1 MKNLILS
8 ILALLLAVGLA
19 ADPLSCYDIQYT
31 TNTDGSSPYDGQV
44 VTVRAI
50 VTAIKPGSS
59 FYIGD
64 ATGGPWSG
72 LYVFHGNTSN
82 LVMVGDDVILTGSVT
97 EYGSDTDP
105 SRRLTELTSI
115 TSHQVVSQGNEL
127 PPATL
132 LSTAQIANNS
142 PATEPW
148 EGVLVR
154 STDVQVMTT
163 MDSYGQFKI
172 ADSSN
177 VQAMVDDGLFTYN
190 QLINVGDWWYMIQG
204 IVDFHYVA
212 GFKINPRDSG
222 DMVKSDDVS
231 NATVR
236 VQTTNAEIDTPVEV
250 NILTSRLKPEW
261 GVASYSAYIR
271 LDPDKVQFN
280 SLDITETM
288 TAFEP
293 QYTLSAAGDS
303 LYVVYQSQEP
313 ITSTSDDQVLFKL
326 NVTPTS
332 YGESV
337 IELVSFS
344 YDATAIQSLNN
355 GKLLVPIR
363 SSIAWLN
370 ITNPN
375 NARNIFNPELNEKI
389 TIEYG
394 CKTSAAGINVK
405 AIVRIYDAQG
415 RLVATPVNR
424 NISNA
429 LGIESFQ
436 WDGRDYMMNRLPI
449 GLYYCHLEVIERS
462 TGLKEITVQ
471 PVVIQSILK

>member
-1 MKNLILS
+1 MKYILLCV
-8 ILALLLAVGLA
+8 LALAVSGLLV
-19 ADPLSCYDIQYT
+19 ADPLSCYDVQYT
-31 TNTDGSSPYDGQV
+31 TAASGASPYSGSV
-44 VTVRAI
+44 VTVEGI
-50 VTAIKPGSS
+50 VVAEV
-59 FYIGD
+59 FYTGTSTTNKGFVISD
-64 ATGGPWSG
+64 PEGGPWSG
-72 LYVFHGNTSN
+72 LLIFTNQYAPQRGD
-82 LVMVGDDVILTGSVT
+82 LVQVTGTIT
-97 EYGSDTDP
+97 EYYEF
-105 SRRLTELTSI
+105 TEMSPT
-115 TSHQVVSQGNEL
+115 TGFQVLSQGNPL
-127 PPATL
+127 PPATQITTGSL
-132 LSTAQIANNS
+132 TGPDAEQWESVFVKVENLTITATPNNYGEFYVTDGSGACQIDDQCF
-142 PATEPW
+142 P
-148 EGVLVR
+148 R
-154 STDVQVMTT
+154 SGFSWPQMSV
-163 MDSYGQFKI
+163 GQNW
-172 ADSSN
+172 AR
-177 VQAMVDDGLFTYN
+177 
-190 QLINVGDWWYMIQG
+190 IQG
-204 IVDFHYVA
+204 VVDYSFSYFGV
-212 GFKINPRDSG
+212 NPREMTDL
-222 DMVKSDDVS
+222 VQIDDVS

-288 TAFEP
+288 TAFDP
-293 QYTLSAAGDS
+293 QYTLSVAGDS

-462 TGLKEITVQ
+462 TGLKEVTVQ
-471 PVVIQSILK
+471 PVVIKSILK

>member
-1 MKNLILS
+1 MKYILLCV
-8 ILALLLAVGLA
+8 LALAVSGLLV
-19 ADPLSCYDIQYT
+19 ADPLSCYDVQYT
-31 TNTDGSSPYDGQV
+31 TSASGASPYSGSV
-44 VTVRAI
+44 VTVEGI
-50 VTAIKPGSS
+50 VVAEV
-59 FYIGD
+59 FYTGTSTTNKGFVISD
-64 ATGGPWSG
+64 PEGGPWSG
-72 LYVFHGNTSN
+72 LLIFTNQYAPQR
-82 LVMVGDDVILTGSVT
+82 GDFVQVTGTIT
-97 EYGSDTDP
+97 EYYEF
-105 SRRLTELTSI
+105 TEMSPT
-115 TSHQVVSQGNEL
+115 TGFQVLSQGNPL
-127 PPATL
+127 PPATQITTGSL
-132 LSTAQIANNS
+132 TGPDAEQWESVFVKVENLTITATPNNYGEFYVTDGSGACQIDDQCF
-142 PATEPW
+142 P
-148 EGVLVR
+148 R
-154 STDVQVMTT
+154 SGFSWPQMSV
-163 MDSYGQFKI
+163 GQNW
-172 ADSSN
+172 AR
-177 VQAMVDDGLFTYN
+177 
-190 QLINVGDWWYMIQG
+190 IQG
-204 IVDFHYVA
+204 VVDFSFSYFGV
-212 GFKINPRDSG
+212 NPREMTDL
-222 DMVKSDDVS
+222 VQIDDVS

-293 QYTLSAAGDS
+293 QYTLSVAGDS

-375 NARNIFNPELNEKI
+375 NARNIFNPELNEKV

-471 PVVIQSILK
+471 PVVIKSILK

>member
-1 MKNLILS
+1 MRYILLCV
-8 ILALLLAVGLA
+8 LALAVSGLLV
-19 ADPLSCYDIQYT
+19 ADPLSCYDVQYT
-31 TNTDGSSPYDGQV
+31 TAANGASPYSGSV
-44 VTVRAI
+44 VTVEGI
-50 VTAIKPGSS
+50 VVAEI
-59 FYIGD
+59 FYTGTSTTNKGFVISD
-64 ATGGPWSG
+64 PEGGPWSG
-72 LYVFHGNTSN
+72 LLIFTNQYAPQRGD
-82 LVMVGDDVILTGSVT
+82 LVQVTGTIT
-97 EYGSDTDP
+97 EYYEF
-105 SRRLTELTSI
+105 TEMSPT
-115 TSHQVVSQGNEL
+115 TGFQVLSQGNTL
-127 PPATL
+127 PLPTQVTTGSLTGPDAEQWESVFVKVENLTITATPNNYGEFYVTDG
-132 LSTAQIANNS
+132 SGACQIDDQCF
-142 PATEPW
+142 P
-148 EGVLVR
+148 R
-154 STDVQVMTT
+154 SGFSWPQMSV
-163 MDSYGQFKI
+163 GQNW
-172 ADSSN
+172 AR
-177 VQAMVDDGLFTYN
+177 
-190 QLINVGDWWYMIQG
+190 IQG
-204 IVDFHYVA
+204 VVDYSFSYF
-212 GFKINPRDSG
+212 GINPREMTDL
-222 DMVKSDDVS
+222 VQIDDVS

-293 QYTLSAAGDS
+293 QYTVSLAGDS

-313 ITSTSDDQVLFKL
+313 ITSTTDDQVLFKL

-344 YDATAIQSLNN
+344 YDTTAIQSLNN

-375 NARNIFNPELNEKI
+375 NARNIFNPELNEKV

-462 TGLKEITVQ
+462 TGLKEVTVQ
-471 PVVIQSILK
+471 PVVIKSILK